1 MVLVR
6 VLLTFLGCWSV
17 AAQDPSREIVHPS
30 VVNAGG
36 DYTVSCNSDL
46 AGVPGKGQNLG
57 LIAMCIGWTN
67 GIGEMECFARYRAID
82 RSIYIRKESNTAPS
96 SVRLWNSKVKG
107 PEKYDHRGVPDRDSV
122 NITMTA
128 TKVKR
133 QESGIFCCNAS
144 YQDLN
149 DDTRFISRCQ
159 TITVLSL
166 DTLTLDHHCTKTL
179 PEYRRGHIQKLSE
192 LNVVSFCS
200 NPKTY
205 SQCILDSRRDSHTD
219 QTYMVKL
226 FEKQFPKEYDLKRA
240 AYLLCTKGTTY
251 LSKFASFDYKV
262 LIDCEMSADSDQCE
276 IEATSAERLQSLTAA
291 FASNNQADIER
302 HSCKLSLDYMKCIQA
317 QYTKC
322 NKDFE
327 DFFTY
332 QFARLG
338 PFAAYLRREG
348 CKGVQY
354 FWKRDCLLEHQF
366 YNKLILTDKCTSHS
380 RTTNGASLV
389 GTGAWSIRT
398 RAWLMFAVAF
408 VNSVGRVHMLR

>member
-17 AAQDPSREIVHPS
+17 AAQAPSREIVHPS

-57 LIAMCIGWTN
+57 LYSMSIGWSN
-67 GIGEMECFARYRAID
+67 GIEELETYIRYR
-82 RSIYIRKESNTAPS
+82 IYDKLIYYRKETNTAPS
-96 SVRLWNSKVKG
+96 SVKLWKFKVTG
-107 PEKYDHRGVPDRDSV
+107 PDKVDDRGVPDRDAV

-133 QESGIFCCNAS
+133 QESGIFCCNVS
-144 YQDLN
+144 YQDLI
-149 DDTRFISRCQ
+149 DDTRRVSACQ

-166 DTLTLDHHCTKTL
+166 DTLTLDNHCTKTL

-200 NPKTY
+200 NPKAY

-262 LIDCEMSADSDQCE
+262 LNDCEMSADIDQCE
-276 IEATSAERLQSLTAA
+276 IEATSAERLQNLTAA

-302 HSCKLSLDYMKCIQA
+302 HSCKLSIDYMKCIQA

-327 DFFTY
+327 DFFIY

-338 PFAAYLRREG
+338 
-348 CKGVQY
+348 Q
-354 FWKRDCLLEHQF
+354 DCLLEHQF
-366 YNKLILTDKCTSHS
+366 YNKLILTEKCTSLS
-380 RTTNGASLV
+380 RSTNGAWSV